1 MDIDGVAVPQQQ
13 RSRESFARVRA
24 ATVRLL
30 AEKGPGGVV
39 IADVSALA
47 GVSVGTIYGRV
58 GSRTNLLRLVHREE
72 LARMRASMTDALES
86 LEFDDDLEDCLAR
99 LVHAF
104 VAEMARTAPLLS
116 ALKALASE
124 DPELAGVGP
133 TVWRDVRAAV
143 VAALNR
149 ALVRNTRSL
158 DPEWADWVFEVMFA
172 TTLHRQ
178 DEVAELSDSSL
189 EVDQAGFEDRVA
201 RSVMLLLN

>member
-1 MDIDGVAVPQQQ
+1 MGDDGVAVPQQQ

-24 ATVRLL
+24 ATVQLL
-30 AEKGPGGVV
+30 TEKGPSGVV
-39 IADVSALA
+39 IAEVSALA

-72 LARMRASMTDALES
+72 LARMSASMTDTLEALEI
-86 LEFDDDLEDCLAR
+86 DDDLGSALAM

-104 VAEMARTAPLLS
+104 VAEMAKTAPLLS

-133 TVWRDVRAAV
+133 AVWRDVRAAV
-143 VAALNR
+143 VEALGR
-149 ALVRNTRSL
+149 ALGPTSRSL
-158 DPEWADWVFEVMFA
+158 DPEWAEWLFEVMFA

-178 DEVAELSDSSL
+178 EEVAEVSDSSL
-189 EVDQAGFEDRVA
+189 EVDQAGFEARLT
-201 RSVMLLLN
+201 RSVMLLVN